1 MLRHAVECV
10 VLWLSVARTRLWR
23 GPMVRLL
30 SGALLVGCLLRTAA
44 ADPSRHFA
52 PQHWYCTQE
61 HASSMLCKTANLKE
75 AIAIATDPAEKQE
88 KVNVFKAAVLRGDA
102 EAEGLD
108 ATNPE
113 RQRMMDAWCESSD
126 EARTSDPKS
135 GVLCAKFKAKR
146 SFMQRRE
153 MLLNYW
159 CDEQGH
165 KGSPKC
171 LQMAFGKRMQETDS
185 GEERKRIAT
194 EFRADRSPESQA
206 ALEKETKE
214 MMQAACASDTLGK
227 DALFTLTCSK
237 LHTEL

>member
-1 MLRHAVECV
+1 MGVSWLAFVFLFVPHLSCVAAVD
-10 VLWLSVARTRLWR
+10 VA
-23 GPMVRLL
+23 
-30 SGALLVGCLLRTAA
+30 
-44 ADPSRHFA
+44 RHFA
-52 PQHWYCTQE
+52 PQRWYCSEDRGHST
-61 HASSMLCKTANLKE
+61 SMLCKTAKLKE
-75 AIAIATDPAEKQE
+75 AIAVEVDVAEKQSR
-88 KVNVFKAAVLRGDA
+88 VNEFKAAVLRGEA

-126 EARTSDPKS
+126 EARKSDPNS

-153 MLLNYW
+153 ILLQFW
-159 CDEQGH
+159 CVEQGH
-165 KGSPKC
+165 QGSPKC
-171 LQMAFGKRMQETDS
+171 LQMAFGKKMQETDS

-194 EFRADRSPESQA
+194 EFKADRSPESQA

-214 MMQAACASDTLGK
+214 MMQAACAAPTVGK
-227 DALFTLTCSK
+227 DPLFTLTCSK